1 MCLLSV
7 ALHEQEEVGGGHKET
22 KVTRERRRP
31 QINDTEGERGREE
44 GLMRERM
51 KRVEDEAKG
60 RSVLKQRGCSEKEI
74 RGAAGKLTP

>member
-1 MCLLSV
+1 M
-7 ALHEQEEVGGGHKET
+7 
-22 KVTRERRRP
+22 TRERKRP
-31 QINDTEGERGREE
+31 QINDTEGESGREE

-51 KRVEDEAKG
+51 KRVEDEAKA

>member
-1 MCLLSV
+1 MSPECSS
-7 ALHEQEEVGGGHKET
+7 ARARGGGGGGG
-22 KVTRERRRP
+22 VTRERKRRER
-31 QINDTEGERGREE
+31 NDTEGDSGREE

-51 KRVEDEAKG
+51 KQVEDEAKG